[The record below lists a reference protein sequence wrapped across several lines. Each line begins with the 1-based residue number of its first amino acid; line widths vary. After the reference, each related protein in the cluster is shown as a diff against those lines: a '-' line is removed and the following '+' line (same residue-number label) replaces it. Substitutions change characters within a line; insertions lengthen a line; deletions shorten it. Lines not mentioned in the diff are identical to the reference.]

1 MTQSGSRAAT
11 YADIEATVKSSV
23 NIVPRTIAQSEQI
36 ARYFTEDLE
45 KFIADTH
52 IDLMR
57 QLDIPPSFARKDKAV
72 INKLFS
78 DLSHMLRDSM
88 ITGIHLLLSNP
99 EIDVNTHSYP
109 LRYHAEYTIL
119 TAHGNAG
126 ERDLRPDKAHYSSQR
141 IGGYLAP
148 PRGSWIG
155 AKFALLLDWNMTL
168 SERRRNARPPDYWF
182 NWVPINDSYDAT
194 SLVSFREGGMAFD
207 GANLVSR
214 RESSSPGN

>member
-11 YADIEATVKSSV
+11 YADITETVKSSV
-23 NIVPRTIAQSEQI
+23 TIVPRTIAQSEQI

-57 QLDIPPSFARKDKAV
+57 QLDIPPSFARNDKAV
-72 INKLFS
+72 ISKLFS

-88 ITGIHLLLSNP
+88 ITGIHLLLSKA
-99 EIDVNTHSYP
+99 EIDVNTHCYP
-109 LRYHAEYTIL
+109 LLYHAEYTIRTPN
-119 TAHGNAG
+119 TATG

-148 PRGSWIG
+148 PRDSLAG

-168 SERRRNARPPDYWF
+168 SERRRNARPPDFWF
-182 NWVPINDSYDAT
+182 NWVPMNDRYDAT
-194 SLVSFREGGMAFD
+194 SLVRFRAGGMAFD
-207 GANLVSR
+207 GAVVVNR
-214 RESSSPGN
+214 GEAKPPGF

>member
-1 MTQSGSRAAT
+1 MAT
-11 YADIEATVKSSV
+11 YADVKATVKSLV

-52 IDLMR
+52 IDLIR
-57 QLDIPPSFARKDKAV
+57 QLDIPPSFARKDKTV

-99 EIDVNTHSYP
+99 EIDVNTHFYP

-119 TAHGNAG
+119 TANGNAG

-148 PRGSWIG
+148 PRESWIG

-168 SERRRNARPPDYWF
+168 SGRRRNARPPDYWF

-194 SLVSFREGGMAFD
+194 SLVRFREGGMAFD

-214 RESSSPGN
+214 RETSSPGYQTMPAQ